1 MNSCAFWCSGF
12 YTHWSDY
19 TAAEASGLLQLWQ
32 QPDSALI
39 KPDML
44 KVYSCRLCSSSC
56 CSKATMLSD
65 SPLLPT
71 AKEDVMV
78 CGLCFISG
86 PGGRNLLLDWYCQ
99 RSTCSVRGHFP
110 GAGRT
115 PKNYFRARTGS
126 WFFKSVV
133 PTGDGTSGQK
143 KRLKFRIVPHLL
155 LLLMLKS
162 QSGFL

>member
-32 QPDSALI
+32 QHDRALI

-65 SPLLPT
+65 SHSSPLPRRMLWFVVCASYPAQEEEIYCWAGT
-71 AKEDVMV
+71 ANTVPAVWGGIFLQQEEPPRIISEQ
-78 CGLCFISG
+78 GLA
-86 PGGRNLLLDWYCQ
+86 LDSSSQLCQ
-99 RSTCSVRGHFP
+99 QEM
-110 GAGRT
+110 
-115 PKNYFRARTGS
+115 
-126 WFFKSVV
+126 
-133 PTGDGTSGQK
+133 GQVDR
-143 KRLKFRIVPHLL
+143 KRLKFRVVPHLF